1 MTDKCYCGNPLHYT
15 DENLKKQVEDMIKKL
30 GTHIDIVCMNKTYR
44 VPRHFIAL
52 HGLNA
57 CDLDILGFEV

>member
-1 MTDKCYCGNPLHYT
+1 MKEMCHCGKPLHYT
-15 DENLKKQVEDMIKKL
+15 DNDIKKKVDKMIEAL
-30 GTHIDIVCMNKTYR
+30 GIHIDVVYMNKTYK

-57 CDLDILGFEV
+57 CDLDSLGFEV